1 MNKILIIKH
10 GSLGDIIFALPAL
23 ASIREEYGDAQIYI
37 LTENKTTGRII
48 NTQSGSGNLDDLYMR
63 NSTIVSI
70 EDQEVGE
77 ADDDVVNGWLA
88 TQDEADKT
96 YSDKRKLEYPPIGDQ
111 LDDLYHAGIFSAEM
125 AAKLKAVKDKY
136 SKE

>member
-1 MNKILIIKH
+1 MRYCK
-10 GSLGDIIFALPAL
+10 
-23 ASIREEYGDAQIYI
+23 
-37 LTENKTTGRII
+37 NKTTGRII

>member
-1 MNKILIIKH
+1 MRYCK
-10 GSLGDIIFALPAL
+10 
-23 ASIREEYGDAQIYI
+23 
-37 LTENKTTGRII
+37 NKTTGRII

-111 LDDLYHAGIFSAEM
+111 LDDLYHAGVFSAEM
-125 AAKLKAVKDKY
+125 AVKLKAVKDKY